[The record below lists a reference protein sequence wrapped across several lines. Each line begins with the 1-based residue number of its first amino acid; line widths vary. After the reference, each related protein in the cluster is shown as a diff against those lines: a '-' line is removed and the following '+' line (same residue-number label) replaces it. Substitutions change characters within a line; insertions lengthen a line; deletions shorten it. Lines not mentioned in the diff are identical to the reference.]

1 MNNNSRSISFTKK
14 IDSSAK
20 DLWEI
25 ISKPGNL
32 NFIHPFCKQNDI
44 IEWNK
49 KESKDVLVYLN
60 GLTYFREFTEW
71 HDQKGYSLLI
81 GRKRGHKSK
90 VNWEITTSNNSVY
103 LTITVYPFL
112 LNNWPSLFSYL
123 PFVICIKPQMKK
135 YLNSVTSG
143 INWWLVNNK
152 PVPKN
157 HFGKHSWFSKT

>member
-1 MNNNSRSISFTKK
+1 MNNNSRSITFTKK

-20 DLWEI
+20 DLWKI

-71 HDQKGYSLLI
+71 HDKKGYSLLI

-90 VNWEITTSNNSVY
+90 VNWKITTTNNSVY

-112 LNNWPSLFSYL
+112 LNNWPNLFSYL
-123 PFVICIKPQMKK
+123 PFVIYIKPQLKK
-135 YLNSVTSG
+135 YLSSVTSG
-143 INWWLVNNK
+143 INWYLINNK

-157 HFGKHSWFSKT
+157 HFGEHSWFSKM

>member
-1 MNNNSRSISFTKK
+1 MNNNSRPVYFTKK

-20 DLWEI
+20 DLWGV

-32 NFIHPFCKQNDI
+32 NFIHPFCKQNDV

-49 KESKDVLVYLN
+49 KESKDVIVYLN

-71 HDQKGYSLLI
+71 HDEKGYSLLI
-81 GRKRGHKSK
+81 GRKRVLKSK
-90 VNWEITTSNNSVY
+90 VNWEITTTNNSVY

-112 LNNWPSLFSYL
+112 LNNWPKLFSYL
-123 PFVICIKPQMKK
+123 PFLFYIKPQLKK
-135 YLNSVTSG
+135 YLSSVTSG
-143 INWWLVNNK
+143 INWYLVNNQ

>member
-123 PFVICIKPQMKK
+123 PFVIYIKPQMKK
-135 YLNSVTSG
+135 YLNSYIKVSPQ
-143 INWWLVNNK
+143 ILI
-152 PVPKN
+152 
-157 HFGKHSWFSKT
+157 